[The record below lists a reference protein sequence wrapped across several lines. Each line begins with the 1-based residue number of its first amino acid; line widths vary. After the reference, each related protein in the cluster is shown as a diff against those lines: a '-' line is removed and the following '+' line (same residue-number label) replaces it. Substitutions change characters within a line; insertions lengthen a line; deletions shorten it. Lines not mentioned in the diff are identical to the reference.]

1 MEWLEFILGMATLI
15 MGGGWLFTWRS
26 HKRSEAAKAKQEE
39 EKAKQEAA
47 TAKQQEADA
56 FKSMQDAYQQTLEDV
71 KNTLE
76 EVRAERDHYRDERNF
91 LRKENHDMRDKY
103 IEIEKKMVQ
112 MELEYKQDIS
122 RLGRRIDVLSP
133 FLCGVAGC
141 MHRKK
146 VSLMENIDDN
156 SFATQEEREENE
168 NNEQKIGDKEH
179 GNIIEQR

>member
-1 MEWLEFILGMATLI
+1 MEWMEFVLAMATLV

-47 TAKQQEADA
+47 TAKEQEANA
-56 FKSMQDAYQQTLEDV
+56 FKAMQDAYQQTLEDV
-71 KNTLE
+71 NRTLS
-76 EVRAERDHYRDERNF
+76 EVRAERDHYKDERNE
-91 LRKENHDMRDKY
+91 LRNENHEMRQKY
-103 IEIEKKMVQ
+103 FEIEDKMTQ
-112 MELEYKQDIS
+112 MDLSYKQDIS

-146 VSLMENIDDN
+146 VSLMENIDDD
-156 SFATQEEREENE
+156 SFATQEERENGKQNE
-168 NNEQKIGDKEH
+168 E
-179 GNIIEQR
+179 